1 MNTGDLI
8 IAWTIRLSMLL
19 LCASVFLQLRRQLS
33 PRIRFMQS
41 GLWTTSFLLSVLH
54 VLAAFHFMHHWSHTA
69 AYLATA
75 EETRVKLGFAYGAG
89 VYFNYLFLIVWGI
102 DVVWTWHGFRF
113 PHRPTPWWIQAGR
126 WYLLFIAF
134 NGVVVFK
141 TGWLR
146 ILGIT
151 MTMGLLAIAI
161 LRLGRPAKSAPHA
174 KEPSQVS
181 G

>member
-19 LCASVFLQLRRQLS
+19 LCATVFLQLQRHLS
-33 PRIRFMQS
+33 PRVRFLQS
-41 GLWTTSFLLSVLH
+41 GLWTASFLLSVLH
-54 VLAAFHFMHHWSHTA
+54 VLAAFHFVHHWSHTA

-89 VYFNYLFLIVWGI
+89 VYFNYLFLVVWGL
-102 DVVWTWHGFRF
+102 DVVWTWRGSQTS
-113 PHRPTPWWIQAGR
+113 HRTTPWWIQVGR
-126 WYLLFIAF
+126 WYLLFITF

-151 MTMGLLAIAI
+151 MTVGLLAIGI
-161 LRLGRPAKSAPHA
+161 LQLGRSSKSDASA
-174 KEPSQVS
+174 REPSPS
-181 G
+181 SE

>member
-19 LCASVFLQLRRQLS
+19 LCVSVLLQLQRELG
-33 PRIRFMQS
+33 PRIRFVQR

-54 VLAAFHFMHHWSHTA
+54 VLAAFHFVHHWSHTA

-75 EETRVKLGFAYGAG
+75 EETRLKLGFAYGAG

-102 DVVWTWHGFRF
+102 DVAWTWYGSRSH
-113 PHRPTPWWIQAGR
+113 HRPTPWWIRAGR
-126 WYLLFIAF
+126 WYMLFIAF

-146 ILGIT
+146 ILGIA
-151 MTMGLLAIAI
+151 MTAGLLAIAI
-161 LRLGRPAKSAPHA
+161 LRLRRSAKPESRG
-174 KEPSQVS
+174 EERSEVS

>member
-1 MNTGDLI
+1 MNAGDLI
-8 IAWTIRLSMLL
+8 ISWTIRFSMLL
-19 LCASVFLQLRRQLS
+19 LCISVFLQLQRELS
-33 PRIRFMQS
+33 LRIRFVQR

-54 VLAAFHFMHHWSHTA
+54 VLAAFHFVHHWSHTA

-75 EETRVKLGFAYGAG
+75 EETRLKLGFAYGAG

-102 DVVWTWHGFRF
+102 DVAWTWYGSPFT
-113 PHRPTPWWIQAGR
+113 HRSTPWWIQAGR
-126 WYLLFIAF
+126 WYLMFIAF

-146 ILGIT
+146 ILGIVLT
-151 MTMGLLAIAI
+151 AGLLAIAI
-161 LRLGRPAKSAPHA
+161 LRLRRSAKPESRAE
-174 KEPSQVS
+174 EPPQVL